1 MSSASQLPPSFRF
14 LNFYLFLNSTH
25 HRISDLV
32 LALLIALV
40 TFKVAYRASV
50 VLGTVLLQTSP
61 PRGRGRSGG
70 NEDGL
75 KMDAFWGAVKEV
87 CFTFFFTSFF
97 FAYARVKK
105 KVERHPHVLD
115 LPAPHIWQLTPSLT
129 TASWMKGGSSKR
141 QSNPEDSASN
151 SDSDSESFVVAL
163 EIHVKEDLGDDELI
177 KLTEW
182 VWGRCVGALGGVRE
196 GGRKGEGGPEVT
208 IGVVRG

>member
-1 MSSASQLPPSFRF
+1 M
-14 LNFYLFLNSTH
+14 
-25 HRISDLV
+25 

-105 KVERHPHVLD
+105 KRLNAIRMFWIFLHR
-115 LPAPHIWQLTPSLT
+115 IS
-129 TASWMKGGSSKR
+129 GS
-141 QSNPEDSASN
+141 
-151 SDSDSESFVVAL
+151 
-163 EIHVKEDLGDDELI
+163 
-177 KLTEW
+177 
-182 VWGRCVGALGGVRE
+182 
-196 GGRKGEGGPEVT
+196 
-208 IGVVRG
+208 